1 MAEAL
6 PSPEARKRKDAFSDE
21 TYNEKGSIEVA
32 ESIKGDVY
40 DDIREIDMGEDGK
53 ERPIG

>member
-1 MAEAL
+1 MADSD
-6 PSPEARKRKDAFSDE
+6 PSLEARERKNPFGDE
-21 TYNEKGSIEVA
+21 KSNEKGSIEVA

-40 DDIREIDMGEDGK
+40 EEIRDIDMGEDGK